1 MPGEVSAAAVQLA
14 SAHSPAAESDT
25 SSQFPPDHPLRV
37 HPKMLGELSRHL
49 TKDELTEELSN
60 RSKSGPLSA
69 DAAVDINKRAAKS
82 RYGDRTSVKA
92 RAKAATAALGAHY
105 SADARQKQWVHHAL
119 KSKDWRVRLAVF
131 CDEPS
136 SSPQAFVF
144 AVLVALMVLA
154 QVFLIFFE
162 TGSFGASPNLDTTE
176 KARAA
181 AHVTARLPCDV
192 PPRLLAGA
200 DRVWRLL
207 HPRAR
212 DPHHV
217 EDHVAPALPVDL
229 LVRARTP

>member
-1 MPGEVSAAAVQLA
+1 MPGAISAAAVELA

-176 KARAA
+176 KARACTRDRSTPLRRA
-181 AHVTARLPCDV
+181 PA
-192 PPRLLAGA
+192 PPRRCRSGLA
-200 DRVWRLL
+200 
-207 HPRAR
+207 PSS
-212 DPHHV
+212 PSSS
-217 EDHVAPALPVDL
+217 
-229 LVRARTP
+229 